1 MYFRLY
7 THQPLYQ
14 GKISIVYKNKYQP
27 IIWPQ
32 PHALT
37 RGTCKTTL
45 KFRDS
50 ISLLGIVQCAA
61 VVQRRMPCRLQGSE
75 VKIGRH
81 HDCML

>member
-1 MYFRLY
+1 MYFRPC

-32 PHALT
+32 LHALT

-45 KFRDS
+45 KFTDS
-50 ISLLGIVQCAA
+50 ISLQRIVQCAA
-61 VVQRRMPCRLQGSE
+61 VVQRRTPCRLQGSE
-75 VKIGRH
+75 VKIDRH
-81 HDCML
+81 HDWML